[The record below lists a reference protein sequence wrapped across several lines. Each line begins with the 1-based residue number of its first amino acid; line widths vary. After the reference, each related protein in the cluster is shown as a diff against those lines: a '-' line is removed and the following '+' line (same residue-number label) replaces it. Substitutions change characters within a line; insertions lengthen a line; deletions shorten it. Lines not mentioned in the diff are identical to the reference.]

1 MVSSDDPMGYRN
13 RVEAVSDLGQL
24 RQDHGPHLKLYR
36 LTEARGALVTWR
48 QLADHNQDCG
58 IDDFDEEQIQEF
70 LK

>member
-1 MVSSDDPMGYRN
+1 MMM
-13 RVEAVSDLGQL
+13 
-24 RQDHGPHLKLYR
+24 KLYR